1 VKFVG
6 FCDVDANRFD
16 KADAE
21 FPGVKHFSDYREM
34 FNTLGDGF
42 MASPAVVGN
51 ALILRS
57 KTALYRVE

>member
-1 VKFVG
+1 VG

-34 FNTLGDGF
+34 FSTLGDG
-42 MASPAVVGN
+42 
-51 ALILRS
+51 LTR
-57 KTALYRVE
+57 